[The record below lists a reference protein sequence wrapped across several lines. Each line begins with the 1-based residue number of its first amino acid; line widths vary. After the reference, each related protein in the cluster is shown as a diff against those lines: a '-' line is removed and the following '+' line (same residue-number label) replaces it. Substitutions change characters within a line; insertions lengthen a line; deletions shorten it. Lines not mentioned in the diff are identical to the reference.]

1 MMQLLSGLKW
11 VILSVSLI
19 GLFYFSFIFIIM
31 NHVQNQAIA
40 NVWFGV
46 EDDSSPVHFNYY
58 VFIFNSYDMKENSRD
73 N

>member
-1 MMQLLSGLKW
+1 
-11 VILSVSLI
+11 
-19 GLFYFSFIFIIM
+19 M